1 MAFPATALVVFSV
14 YASVMYWYAVPGA
27 GYMPAGP
34 VDVPAWIGELSLA
47 LPATATV
54 LYLSMCAFGPKLMA
68 KREAFDPKG
77 FMLVYNGYQTVFNVV
92 TVAIFVAELNRV
104 GVKAWGCL
112 LYTSPSPRD

>member
-77 FMLVYNGYQTVFNVV
+77 FMLVYTLNT
-92 TVAIFVAELNRV
+92 TRAVAGNAIGIGGR
-104 GVKAWGCL
+104 CL
-112 LYTSPSPRD
+112 LYTSPSPRDS

>member
-34 VDVPAWIGELSLA
+34 VDVPAWIGDLSLA

-54 LYLSMCAFGPKLMA
+54 L
-68 KREAFDPKG
+68 
-77 FMLVYNGYQTVFNVV
+77 
-92 TVAIFVAELNRV
+92 
-104 GVKAWGCL
+104 
-112 LYTSPSPRD
+112 